1 MRHSKSGFKT
11 GVHNSTILPQ
21 ETGKISDKQPNL
33 TNKVTRERRANKT
46 RS

>member
-1 MRHSKSGFKT
+1 MGFGIGSVK
-11 GVHNSTILPQ
+11 GKFYANTILPQ

-46 RS
+46 QS